1 MSNHPSQIF
10 EFGPFYLDSAKSLL
24 VRDGQSITLPPK
36 VYDTLLILV
45 QRSGRVVEKDE
56 FMRLIWPEVFVEES
70 NLTQNIF
77 ILRKILGENPEGQQY
92 IETIPKRGYRFLATV
107 RVSQEQ
113 SAEPATQQRIGVN
126 PGTEPEAKPD
136 AEKPI
141 NSLAVLPLL
150 NESLDPRLD
159 YLSAG
164 ILENLVNTLSQL
176 RGLQVMACS
185 TVACYRGQEVH
196 PQEVGRELR
205 VEAVVVG
212 KVLLVEETLI
222 IRLELVDVA
231 NGWQLWGEQYDQPF
245 TGILEVQEK
254 IARKILEKLR
264 WKLSEEPKRLF
275 KPYTDNIE
283 AHLLYLKG
291 RYFLNKRT
299 AEGYKT
305 AIESFQQA
313 INIDAQYALAY
324 SGLADSYI
332 LFDFYGL
339 TSPWQ
344 TVPIARAAAVK
355 AIEIYDM
362 LAEVHN
368 TMACIKMIYDR
379 DIEGAEREFKRALE
393 LNPKYAQAHNG
404 YSHCL
409 LELGRPEA
417 SFAESKQ
424 ALELDPLDLDIN
436 LYLGWH
442 YLFIAQYEQA
452 IKQLRRTLEIGP
464 NFYRARL
471 LLGMAYRQKG
481 DIPAAIAEFEK
492 ASLLED
498 TTITPGFLG
507 QSYAVAGRRE
517 EALNLLSELLQRARK
532 TYVPPFSIALIY
544 TGLGQKD
551 EAFAWLEKA
560 VIEYS
565 HWRGWFK
572 IIPEFDALRADPR
585 YADLARRVRLQL

>member
-1 MSNHPSQIF
+1 
-10 EFGPFYLDSAKSLL
+10 
-24 VRDGQSITLPPK
+24 
-36 VYDTLLILV
+36 
-45 QRSGRVVEKDE
+45 VEKDE
-56 FMRLIWPEVFVEES
+56 FMSLIWPEVFVEES

-92 IETIPKRGYRFLATV
+92 IETVPKRGYRFLAAV
-107 RVSQEQ
+107 RESPEQ
-113 SAEPATQQRIGVN
+113 SAQLAAEQHIGVN
-126 PGTEPEAKPD
+126 PATEPEAKLGPD
-136 AEKPI
+136 KPI
-141 NSLAVLPLL
+141 TSLAVLPMF
-150 NESLDPRLD
+150 NESLDPKLD
-159 YLSAG
+159 YLTSG
-164 ILENLVNTLSQL
+164 IMENVVNTLSQL
-176 RGLQVMACS
+176 PGLQVMACS
-185 TVACYRGQEVH
+185 TVFRYKGQELH
-196 PQEVGRELR
+196 PQEVGRELG

-222 IRLELVDVA
+222 IRLELVDVE
-231 NGWQLWGEQYDQPF
+231 NGWQIWGEQYDHKLSE
-245 TGILEVQEK
+245 ILEAQEK
-254 IARKILEKLR
+254 ISRKVLENLR

-275 KPYTDNIE
+275 KPSTENIE
-283 AHLLYLKG
+283 AYLLYLKG

-305 AIESFQQA
+305 AIDSFQQA
-313 INIDAQYALAY
+313 INIDMQYALAY

-339 TSPWQ
+339 TSPLQ

-355 AIEIYDM
+355 AAEIYDT
-362 LAEVHN
+362 LPEVH
-368 TMACIKMIYDR
+368 TTLACIKMVYDR
-379 DIEGAEREFKRALE
+379 DIVGAEREFKRALE

-409 LELGRPEA
+409 IELGRHED

-442 YLFIAQYEQA
+442 YLFVAQYEQA
-452 IKQLRRTLEIGP
+452 IKQLRRTLELGP

-492 ASLLED
+492 AGLLED
-498 TTITPGFLG
+498 TVITPGFLG
-507 QSYAVAGRRE
+507 QAYAVAGRTE
-517 EALNLLSELLQRARK
+517 EALNLLAWMKQRASK

-544 TGLGQKD
+544 TGLGQND

-560 VIEYS
+560 VVEQS
-565 HWRGWFK
+565 HWRGWFE
-572 IIPEFDALRADPR
+572 IIPEFNALRSDPR